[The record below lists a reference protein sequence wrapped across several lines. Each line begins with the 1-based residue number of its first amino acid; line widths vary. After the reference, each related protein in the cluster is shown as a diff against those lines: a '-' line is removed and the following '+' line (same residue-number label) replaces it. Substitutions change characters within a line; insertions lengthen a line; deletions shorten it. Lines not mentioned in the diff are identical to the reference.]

1 MRIKSVA
8 VLIIKDS
15 RGEAT
20 IEVALASEKTRVKAS
35 VPSGKSKGKFEA
47 VSHPAEKAVAVVK
60 KISPELLIEDF
71 KDIVSFDRALLDADG
86 TENKANIG
94 ANTSLALSIAFS
106 RLLSKEKNIPLY
118 QLIAETAG
126 NKKLVFPRLFVN
138 LINAGRHAPAEL
150 KPLAF
155 QEYLAIPEENSP
167 RLALKQIFSLIES
180 LKGAVLASPACPE
193 RSRRACPERSRRA
206 CPERSRGELVEGACP
221 ELVEG
226 DEGGFVLSGDEPEA
240 GLRILREAA
249 AMSPSG
255 NRFQFGLDAAASS
268 LFKDGHYK
276 WRDKTWTSA
285 ELVEEYEKLIR
296 SYDLLSIEDP
306 FDEEAPNEWKI
317 FTEANKDKIWIVAD
331 DLTVTNPARI
341 ESAGRDGEANA
352 IIIKPNQIGTVSE
365 AIKAAETARSFGWK
379 IIVSHRS
386 GETMDDF
393 IADFSYGISADGL
406 KAGSPIQ
413 PERLAKYQR
422 LIEIEES
429 R

>member
-1 MRIKSVA
+1 MRIKSVVA
-8 VLIIKDS
+8 SVIKDS

-20 IEVALASEKTRVKAS
+20 IEVTLASEKTRVKAS

-47 VSHPAEKAVAVVK
+47 VSHSAEKAVAVVK
-60 KISPELLIEDF
+60 KIAPELLIEDF

-94 ANTSLALSIAFS
+94 ANVSLALSIAFS

-138 LINAGRHAPAEL
+138 LINGGRHAPPETN
-150 KPLAF
+150 PLAF

-180 LKGAVLASPACPE
+180 LKGAVLAKESK
-193 RSRRACPERSRRA
+193 
-206 CPERSRGELVEGACP
+206 LIQ
-221 ELVEG
+221 G

-249 AMSPSG
+249 AISPSG
-255 NRFQFGLDAAASS
+255 NRFQFGLDVAASS
-268 LFKDGHYK
+268 LFEDGHYR
-276 WRDKTWTSA
+276 WRNKTWNSA

-296 SYDLLSIEDP
+296 SYDMLSIEDP
-306 FDEEAPNEWKI
+306 FDEEARSEWKV
-317 FTEANKDKIWIVAD
+317 FSEANKDKIWIVAD

-341 ESAGRDGEANA
+341 EQAARNGEANA

-365 AIKAAETARSFGWK
+365 AIKAAETARGFGWK

-393 IADFSYGISADGL
+393 IADFSYGLSADGL
-406 KAGSPIQ
+406 KAGSPTQ

-422 LIEIEES
+422 LIEIKES
-429 R
+429 Q

>member
-1 MRIKSVA
+1 MRIKSVVA
-8 VLIIKDS
+8 SIIKDS

-20 IEVALASEKTRVKAS
+20 IEVALASEKTWVKAS

-47 VSHPAEKAVAVVK
+47 VSHPAEKAAAVVK

-71 KDIVSFDRALLDADG
+71 KDIVSFDRVLLDADG

-94 ANTSLALSIAFS
+94 ANASLALSIAFS

-118 QLIAETAG
+118 QLIAETVG

-167 RLALKQIFSLIES
+167 RLALKEIFELIEF
-180 LKGAVLASPACPE
+180 LKGAVLASP
-193 RSRRACPERSRRA
+193 ACPERSRRA

-249 AMSPSG
+249 AISPSG

-268 LFKDGHYK
+268 LFKDGHYR
-276 WRDKTWTSA
+276 WRNKTWNSA

-306 FDEEAPNEWKI
+306 FDEEAQNEWKV

-341 ESAGRDGEANA
+341 EKAGRDGEANA

-365 AIKAAETARSFGWK
+365 AIKAAETARGLGWK

-393 IADFSYGISADGL
+393 IADFSYGLSADGL

-422 LIEIEES
+422 LIEIEENQ
-429 R
+429 

>member
-1 MRIKSVA
+1 MRIKSVVA
-8 VLIIKDS
+8 SVIKDS

-20 IEVALASEKTRVKAS
+20 IEVVLASEKTRVKAS

-47 VSHPAEKAVAVVK
+47 VSYPAEKAVAVVE
-60 KISPELLIEDF
+60 KIAPELLIEDF
-71 KDIVSFDRALLDADG
+71 DDLVSFDRALLDADG
-86 TENKANIG
+86 TENKSNIG
-94 ANTSLALSIAFS
+94 ANVSLALSIAFS

-118 QLIAETAG
+118 QLIAEVAG

-138 LINAGRHAPAEL
+138 LINAGRHAPPEAN
-150 KPLAF
+150 PLAF
-155 QEYLAIPEENSP
+155 QEYLAIPEEKSP

-180 LKGAVLASPACPE
+180 LKGAVLAK
-193 RSRRACPERSRRA
+193 
-206 CPERSRGELVEGACP
+206 EGK
-221 ELVEG
+221 LIQG
-226 DEGGFVLSGDEPEA
+226 DEGGFVLSGDEPEI

-249 AMSPSG
+249 AMSPLG
-255 NRFQFGLDAAASS
+255 NKFQFGLDAAASS
-268 LFKDGHYK
+268 LFKNGHYQ
-276 WRDKTWTSA
+276 WRNKTWTSA

-296 SYDLLSIEDP
+296 SYDMLSIEDP
-306 FDEEAPNEWKI
+306 FDEEVRNEWKI

-341 ESAGRDGEANA
+341 ERAGRDGEANA
-352 IIIKPNQIGTVSE
+352 VIIKPNQIGTVSE

-393 IADFSYGISADGL
+393 IADFAYGLSADGL

>member
-1 MRIKSVA
+1 MRIKSVVA
-8 VLIIKDS
+8 SVIKDS
-15 RGEAT
+15 RGEPT
-20 IEVALASEKTRVKAS
+20 IEVSLVSEKTRVKAS

-47 VSHPAEKAVAVVK
+47 VSHPAEKAVAVVE
-60 KISPELLIEDF
+60 KIASELLIEDF
-71 KDIVSFDRALLDADG
+71 KDLASFDHALLDADG
-86 TENKANIG
+86 TENKSNIG
-94 ANTSLALSIAFS
+94 ANTSLALSIAFA

-118 QLIAETAG
+118 QLIADAAG

-138 LINAGRHAPAEL
+138 LINAGRHAPPETN
-150 KPLAF
+150 PLAF
-155 QEYLAIPEENSP
+155 QEYLVIPETNSP
-167 RLALKQIFSLIES
+167 RLALKEIFELIEF
-180 LKGAVLASPACPE
+180 LKGAVLE
-193 RSRRACPERSRRA
+193 YQKEII
-206 CPERSRGELVEGACP
+206 EGACP

-226 DEGGFVLSGDEPEA
+226 DEGGFVLSGDEPEI

-249 AMSPSG
+249 AMSSSG

-268 LFKDGHYK
+268 LFKDGHYQ
-276 WRDKTWTSA
+276 WRNKAWTST
-285 ELVEEYEKLIR
+285 ELVGEYEKLIR

-306 FDEEAPNEWKI
+306 FDEEAQDEWKI

-331 DLTVTNPARI
+331 DLTVTNPVRI
-341 ESAGRDGEANA
+341 ERAGRDGEANA

-365 AIKAAETARSFGWK
+365 AIKAVETARSFGWK

-393 IADFSYGISADGL
+393 IADFAYGLSADGL
-406 KAGSPIQ
+406 KAGSPTQ

-429 R
+429 H